1 MSFFREPDNAAIFK
15 KIINDDQKLESLN
28 DKRVQCL
35 LIQNGYLS
43 LLDTLHSKTLTL
55 QNLPLLETVL
65 EFSYGIAQLITNFI
79 RDYSKTKLF
88 PRHCFGQFYPLIV
101 QSRQMDIHHILS
113 DMIGMLSDMKRK
125 NFFKEYNKVFI
136 LNNFL
141 CTLHPGLLYIQKFI
155 VANEH
160 FHMPILLQSCRIN
173 TKRSEWHY

>member
-1 MSFFREPDNAAIFK
+1 MFK
-15 KIINDDQKLESLN
+15 KVTNDDQKLESLN
-28 DKRVQCL
+28 DKRVQCIR
-35 LIQNGYLS
+35 IQNGYIS
-43 LLDTLHSKTLTL
+43 LLNTLHSKTLTL

-65 EFSYGIAQLITNFI
+65 EFSPWHLITNFV
-79 RDYSKTKLF
+79 RHYSKTKVF
-88 PRHCFGQFYPLIV
+88 PRHCFGQFYPLIL

-125 NFFKEYNKVFI
+125 NFFKECHKVFI

-141 CTLHPGLLYIQKFI
+141 RTLHPCLLYIQKFI

-160 FHMPILLQSCRIN
+160 FHMPNPPKSDQIN

>member
-1 MSFFREPDNAAIFK
+1 MIK
-15 KIINDDQKLESLN
+15 KLESLN

-43 LLDTLHSKTLTL
+43 LLNTLCSKTLTL

-65 EFSYGIAQLITNFI
+65 ELSYGISRLITNFI
-79 RDYSKTKLF
+79 HDYSKTKLF
-88 PRHCFGQFYPLIV
+88 PHHHFGQFYPLIV

-113 DMIGMLSDMKRK
+113 DMIGMLCDMKRK
-125 NFFKEYNKVFI
+125 NFFKQCNKVFI

-141 CTLHPGLLYIQKFI
+141 RTLHPGLLYIQKFI

-160 FHMPILLQSCRIN
+160 FHMPIPPKSCRIN

>member
-1 MSFFREPDNAAIFK
+1 MFK
-15 KIINDDQKLESLN
+15 KVINDDKKLESLN
-28 DKRVQCL
+28 DKRVQCI
-35 LIQNGYLS
+35 LIQNGYIS

-65 EFSYGIAQLITNFI
+65 EFSHGIAQLITNFV
-79 RDYSKTKLF
+79 RDYSKTEVF
-88 PRHCFGQFYPLIV
+88 PRHHFGQFYPLIL

-113 DMIGMLSDMKRK
+113 NMIGMLSDMKKK
-125 NFFKEYNKVFI
+125 NFFKECHKVFI

-160 FHMPILLQSCRIN
+160 FYMPIPPKSGRIN

>member
-1 MSFFREPDNAAIFK
+1 MFK
-15 KIINDDQKLESLN
+15 KVINDDQKLESLN
-28 DKRVQCL
+28 DKRVQCI
-35 LIQNGYLS
+35 LIQNGYIS
-43 LLDTLHSKTLTL
+43 LLDTLRSKTLTL

-65 EFSYGIAQLITNFI
+65 KFSHGIAQLITNFV
-79 RDYSKTKLF
+79 RHYSKTEIF
-88 PRHCFGQFYPLIV
+88 PRHRFGQFYPLIL

-125 NFFKEYNKVFI
+125 NFFKECHKVFI

-141 CTLHPGLLYIQKFI
+141 RTLHPGLLYIQKFI

-160 FHMPILLQSCRIN
+160 FHIRIPPKSGGIN